1 MLNKLP
7 GFIDRRYVLAKF
19 RESRFFFFSKT
30 KQEHVLSRV
39 YFRTAEVIEFH
50 PVVRELHRSCN
61 FDRLQSA
68 TCARAEELRFCFPS
82 VPLRSTSFLS
92 ELFDREK
99 KKRKVRFPSRFP
111 NRSPNRARRVIAR
124 RSLRDVRLPT
134 SAVTS
139 ATSTRIIKQSDVLDR
154 ARLRGA

>member
-1 MLNKLP
+1 M
-7 GFIDRRYVLAKF
+7 DRRYVLAKF

-61 FDRLQSA
+61 FDGLQSA

-92 ELFDREK
+92 ELFDRAK

-111 NRSPNRARRVIAR
+111 NRSPNRARRVVAL
-124 RSLRDVRLPT
+124 SATFVLPT

-154 ARLRGA
+154 ARLRRA